1 MDDTQ
6 TPPARPAEP
15 TVDDLDE
22 SFVAEVASTDSEGP
36 GGDELTDLS
45 EADPADAPPLAE
57 TLARRLSDELD
68 AVGGRQSPPEQLR
81 APIDNG

>member
-6 TPPARPAEP
+6 TPPGQPAAADADVTP
-15 TVDDLDE
+15 AAD
-22 SFVAEVASTDSEGP
+22 GP
-36 GGDELTDLS
+36 GGDELTDLN

-57 TLARRLSDELD
+57 ALARRLSDELD
-68 AVGGRQSPPEQLR
+68 AVGGRQSRPEQLR